1 MPSLSV
7 KLPLTKDPR
16 FGFSGNTRAE
26 GVAKQNLK
34 MLILTSPGERMM
46 IPDFGVGIRR
56 YFFENLVPETFAA
69 IESRI
74 MTQVAKYLP
83 YITIKNISFREGN
96 DPTQVSFNQ
105 QFDTNLVAI
114 QIHYTLNVMGT
125 SPSLRALEIY
135 L

>member
-1 MPSLSV
+1 MPSLSI

-26 GVAKQNLK
+26 SVAKQNLK

-69 IESRI
+69 IRSRI
-74 MTQVAKYLP
+74 MSQVAKYLP
-83 YITIKNISFREGN
+83 YITIANINFREGG

-105 QFDTNLVAI
+105 QFDTNLVSIEI
-114 QIHYTLNVMGT
+114 QYSLSSAAGT
-125 SPSLRALEIY
+125 TMLRALEIY